1 MVSSS
6 YKKETSNKNEIKP
19 VYNYQNKYIKKE
31 GNSMDKAN
39 ESKYI
44 KKVEI
49 TGGTN
54 VDKGIEYG
62 KKITTT
68 KSFITTRTYK

>member
-44 KKVEI
+44 KKVE
-49 TGGTN
+49 
-54 VDKGIEYG
+54 
-62 KKITTT
+62 
-68 KSFITTRTYK
+68 